1 MKSIQKEPMTKLK
14 FISKVGTMGETK
26 MHVLIPKPYH
36 ELAKKMLGKQIR
48 IVMDDE
54 I

>member
-1 MKSIQKEPMTKLK
+1 MISIQKEPMTKLK

-26 MHVLIPKPYH
+26 MHILIPKPYH
-36 ELAKKMLGKQIR
+36 EIAKKLLGKQIR
-48 IVMDDE
+48 IVVDDE